1 MKIAMKNKSAL
12 FRGISNT
19 MSENDTKRV
28 IMQYML
34 RVLLSISSEK
44 DLVMS
49 HNTGL
54 FILSSFSLA

>member
-12 FRGISNT
+12 FRDISNT

-34 RVLLSISSEK
+34 RVLLSISK
-44 DLVMS
+44 VKK
-49 HNTGL
+49 
-54 FILSSFSLA
+54 I